1 MQELT
6 MASFPEN
13 TNERPLRLYDGPEC
27 QPEDECFK
35 ASHVAPGG
43 IFSPTP
49 TSRDQ
54 TGSTFQLARCVSER
68 ELCARTIKDKNR
80 YSSNEG
86 QEAQRTA

>member
-35 ASHVAPGG
+35 DSHVAPGG
-43 IFSPTP
+43 IFLTNTYLTRPDRKYIP
-49 TSRDQ
+49 AGAVR
-54 TGSTFQLARCVSER
+54 VR
-68 ELCARTIKDKNR
+68 EGTLCKN
-80 YSSNEG
+80 N
-86 QEAQRTA
+86 